1 MLRAIEGLMLR
12 HRHQVSQLIT
22 DVVASW
28 DAREVSEKVEMEIG
42 KDLQFIRINGT
53 LVGGAVG
60 VALHLFSI
68 ALAS

>member
-1 MLRAIEGLMLR
+1 MLR

-68 ALAS
+68 ALTS